1 MHRRYRSGDGAARR
15 RAYQVKPIAPDT
27 LAAMRA
33 WVVAVAVLVL
43 VAGCSK
49 GVSSRPETS
58 SRTSSPTARS
68 SSTTPTTSTTAP
80 QKPPA
85 AGAPMADVIA
95 WVQAG
100 AAADPNAFHSATREG
115 QVTQLQNADVAFT
128 TPSGK
133 TSCMTDSMFGNGDLA
148 CLVLNPVNPPPEPPD
163 TYGQW
168 TPGWSEF
175 DGTTLTL
182 GGVHG
187 DPGRFIYGDGAV
199 LPYGQSLKFGD
210 YQCRSDQAGV
220 FCVNYAHQSAA
231 RINDA
236 GVQAF
241 GCLQPVTP
249 PPSDVGLKFSC

>member
-1 MHRRYRSGDGAARR
+1 MP
-15 RAYQVKPIAPDT
+15 VVTDT

-33 WVVAVAVLVL
+33 WAVTVAVLVL
-43 VAGCSK
+43 VAGCSNDVGGK
-49 GVSSRPETS
+49 PSTS
-58 SRTSSPTARS
+58 PSP
-68 SSTTPTTSTTAP
+68 TPTTRPSTSAAP
-80 QKPPA
+80 TTSKAPPQAPPA
-85 AGAPMADVIA
+85 AGAQIGDVIA
-95 WVQAG
+95 WIQAG
-100 AAADPNAFHSATREG
+100 NPADPNAFHSATRDG
-115 QVTQLQNADVAFT
+115 QVTQLQNDDVAFT

-133 TSCMTDSMFGNGDLA
+133 TGCMTDSMFGNGDLA
-148 CLVLNPVNPPPEPPD
+148 CLVLHPVNPPPEPPN

-199 LPYGQSLKFGD
+199 LPYGTSLKFGD

-220 FCVNYAHQSAA
+220 FCVNYAHQSGA

-241 GCLQPVTP
+241 GCLRPVSP
-249 PPSDVGLKFSC
+249 PPPDIGLKFSC